1 MLQTIK
7 RIRWIIEEVKFE
19 LTFEDEGTFFYDN
32 LCGIKNFRFIIT
44 RSKFEELC
52 VDLWEKCFERI
63 EEAFKIAKLNK
74 KDINEIILIGGSTRI
89 PKIRQMIKDFF
100 RK

>member
-1 MLQTIK
+1 M
-7 RIRWIIEEVKFE
+7 
-19 LTFEDEGTFFYDN
+19 
-32 LCGIKNFRFIIT
+32 
-44 RSKFEELC
+44 
-52 VDLWEKCFERI
+52 DLWEKCFERI